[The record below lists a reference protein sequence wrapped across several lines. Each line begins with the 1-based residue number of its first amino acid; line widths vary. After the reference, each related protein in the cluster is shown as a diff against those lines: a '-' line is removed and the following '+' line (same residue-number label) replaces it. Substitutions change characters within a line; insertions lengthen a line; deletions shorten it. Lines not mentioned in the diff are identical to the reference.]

1 MKILN
6 NKYILSFF
14 GCWIITYSCF
24 CQIKSGVIT
33 YERKVNLVK
42 KFENSK
48 SKKWIGD
55 KKIKLDYFELHFNGN
70 KSLFKPSEII
80 NPTKNDWVTS
90 RNTVYQNLNNNTR
103 ISIYSMW
110 GESVYVGDSIV
121 KREWKITDRKRVI
134 SGYECRRAIWEKDD
148 TTKIYAWF
156 SNKIVPST
164 GPETFNG
171 LPGTILGLATEDGGV
186 VYFAKNIKEAYVDPD
201 NLKPSTRKKEIF
213 KEKQLRDKLE
223 KRAKSSPWMS
233 RLVNEVFAW

>member
-1 MKILN
+1 MIIIN
-6 NKYILSFF
+6 RKYALIAVLGLTLSNSIF
-14 GCWIITYSCF
+14 G
-24 CQIKSGVIT
+24 QLKSGVIT
-33 YERKVNLVK
+33 YERKVNLLK
-42 KFENSK
+42 KFENSR
-48 SKKWIGD
+48 SKKWLGD
-55 KKIKLDYFELHFNGN
+55 EKVKLDYFELHFSGN
-70 KSLFKPSEII
+70 KSLFKPAENLTPS
-80 NPTKNDWVTS
+80 KSDWVTS
-90 RNTVYQNLNNNTR
+90 KNTVYQNLDNHTR
-103 ISIYSMW
+103 LSIYSIW

-121 KREWKITDRKRVI
+121 KREWKITVI

>member
-1 MKILN
+1 MIIIN
-6 NKYILSFF
+6 RKYALIAVLGLTLSNSIF
-14 GCWIITYSCF
+14 G
-24 CQIKSGVIT
+24 QLKSGVIT
-33 YERKVNLVK
+33 YERKVNLLK
-42 KFENSK
+42 KFENSR
-48 SKKWIGD
+48 SKKWLGD
-55 KKIKLDYFELHFNGN
+55 EKVKLDYFELHFSGN
-70 KSLFKPSEII
+70 KSLFKPAENLTPS
-80 NPTKNDWVTS
+80 KSDWVTS
-90 RNTVYQNLNNNTR
+90 KNTVYQNLDNHTR
-103 ISIYSMW
+103 LSIYSIW

-134 SGYECRRAIWEKDD
+134 SGYECRRAIWVKDD

>member
-1 MKILN
+1 MIIIN
-6 NKYILSFF
+6 RKYALIAVLGLTLSNSIF
-14 GCWIITYSCF
+14 G
-24 CQIKSGVIT
+24 QLKSGVIT
-33 YERKVNLVK
+33 YERKVNLLK
-42 KFENSK
+42 KFENSR
-48 SKKWIGD
+48 SKKWLGD
-55 KKIKLDYFELHFNGN
+55 EKVKLDYFELHFSGN
-70 KSLFKPSEII
+70 KSLFKPAENLTPS
-80 NPTKNDWVTS
+80 KSDWVTS
-90 RNTVYQNLNNNTR
+90 KNTVYQNLDNHTR
-103 ISIYSMW
+103 LSIYSIW

-186 VYFAKNIKEAYVDPD
+186 VYFAKNIKEAYVDPE
-201 NLKPSTRKKEIF
+201 NLKPSTKKKEVF

-223 KRAKSSPWMS
+223 KRAKSNPWVK

>member
-1 MKILN
+1 MIIIN
-6 NKYILSFF
+6 RKYALIAVLGLTLSNSIF
-14 GCWIITYSCF
+14 G
-24 CQIKSGVIT
+24 QLKSGVIT
-33 YERKVNLVK
+33 YERKVNLLK
-42 KFENSK
+42 KFENSR
-48 SKKWIGD
+48 SKKWLGD
-55 KKIKLDYFELHFNGN
+55 EKVKLDYFELHFSGN
-70 KSLFKPSEII
+70 KSLFKPAENLTPS
-80 NPTKNDWVTS
+80 KSDWVTS
-90 RNTVYQNLNNNTR
+90 KNTVYQNLDNHTR
-103 ISIYSMW
+103 LSIYSIW

-134 SGYECRRAIWEKDD
+134 SGYECRRAIWVKDD

-201 NLKPSTRKKEIF
+201 NLKPSTQKKEIF